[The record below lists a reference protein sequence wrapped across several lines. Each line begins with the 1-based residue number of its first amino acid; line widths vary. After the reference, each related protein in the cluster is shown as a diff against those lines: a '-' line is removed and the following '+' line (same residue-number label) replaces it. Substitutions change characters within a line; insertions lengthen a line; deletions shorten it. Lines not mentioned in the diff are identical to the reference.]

1 MRTENWCGFD
11 IRFVEES
18 GEWWAILKDVCDAL
32 DLTESW
38 MTSCLEP
45 NMLMRIKLEGEYRY
59 VVNEEGIYQMIFE
72 SRTVESRKFRRWS
85 FGVMKR
91 LRRNIGLQP
100 YEAMRML
107 DKDIQEDIDNILD
120 TLYYDEETGVL
131 MQSVTV
137 AGGDVDQIPFEG
149 DTI

>member
-11 IRFVEES
+11 IRFVEED

-45 NMLMRIKLEGEYRY
+45 NMLIRIKLEGEYRY

-137 AGGDVDQIPFEG
+137 AGGDVDQIPFEE
-149 DTI
+149 

>member
-1 MRTENWCGFD
+1 MRTEKWCGYD
-11 IRFVEES
+11 IRFVEEN

-137 AGGDVDQIPFEG
+137 AGGDVDQIPFEE
-149 DTI
+149 

>member
-107 DKDIQEDIDNILD
+107 NKDIQEDIDNILD

-137 AGGDVDQIPFEG
+137 AGGDVDQIPFEE
-149 DTI
+149 

>member
-11 IRFVEES
+11 IRFVEEN

-45 NMLMRIKLEGEYRY
+45 HMLIRIKLEGEYRY

-137 AGGDVDQIPFEG
+137 AGGDVDQIPFEE
-149 DTI
+149 

>member
-11 IRFVEES
+11 FRFVEED

-137 AGGDVDQIPFEG
+137 AGGDVDQIPFEE
-149 DTI
+149 

>member
-11 IRFVEES
+11 IRFVEEN

-137 AGGDVDQIPFEG
+137 AGGDVDQIPFEE
-149 DTI
+149 

>member
-11 IRFVEES
+11 IRFVEED

-32 DLTESW
+32 DLTENW
-38 MTSCLEP
+38 MTSCLEQ

-137 AGGDVDQIPFEG
+137 AGGDVDQISFEE
-149 DTI
+149 

>member
-107 DKDIQEDIDNILD
+107 NKDIQEDIDNILD

-131 MQSVTV
+131 MRSVTV
-137 AGGDVDQIPFEG
+137 AGGDVDQIPFEE
-149 DTI
+149 

>member
-1 MRTENWCGFD
+1 
-11 IRFVEES
+11 
-18 GEWWAILKDVCDAL
+18 
-32 DLTESW
+32 
-38 MTSCLEP
+38 
-45 NMLMRIKLEGEYRY
+45 MLMRIKLEGEYRY

-120 TLYYDEETGVL
+120 TLQYDEETGVL

-137 AGGDVDQIPFEG
+137 AGGDVDQIPFEEQCG
-149 DTI
+149 IF

>member
-1 MRTENWCGFD
+1 MRTEKWCGFD
-11 IRFVEES
+11 IRFVEKE

-32 DLTESW
+32 DLTENW
-38 MTSCLEP
+38 MVNFIEPHMLTRVRLEDDYP
-45 NMLMRIKLEGEYRY
+45 YA
-59 VVNEEGIYQMIFE
+59 VNEEGIYQMIFE
-72 SRTVESRKFRRWS
+72 SRTVESRKFRVWS

-131 MQSVTV
+131 MQSITV
-137 AGGDVDQIPFEG
+137 AGGDVDQIPFEC
-149 DTI
+149 DD

>member
-11 IRFVEES
+11 IRFVEED

-59 VVNEEGIYQMIFE
+59 IVNEEGIYQMIFE

-120 TLYYDEETGVL
+120 SLYYDEETGVL

-137 AGGDVDQIPFEG
+137 AGGDVDQIPFEE
-149 DTI
+149 

>member
-11 IRFVEES
+11 IRFVEED

-137 AGGDVDQIPFEG
+137 AGGDVDQIPFEE
-149 DTI
+149 